1 MSDIEIRA
9 LQKHNKQL
17 KEHLKD
23 QQNTIDRLET
33 INKSHKTIN
42 GQLRIRISRLE
53 EENIKLKEKIKEL
66 ETELYFC
73 NRNNKI
79 EKEVNG

>member
-1 MSDIEIRA
+1 MGLSY
-9 LQKHNKQL
+9 KK
-17 KEHLKD
+17 
-23 QQNTIDRLET
+23 
-33 INKSHKTIN
+33 
-42 GQLRIRISRLE
+42 LE